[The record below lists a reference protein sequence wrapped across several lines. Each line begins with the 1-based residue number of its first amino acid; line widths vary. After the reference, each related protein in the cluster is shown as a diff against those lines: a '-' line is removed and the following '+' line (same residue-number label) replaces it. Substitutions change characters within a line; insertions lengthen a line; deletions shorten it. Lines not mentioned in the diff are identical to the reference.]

1 MKLICKELWS
11 CVFGK
16 HVDKLQT
23 NHRGVFVLK
32 DLNFRWLNR
41 LSSGNEATQQQQML
55 QLLMFPVG
63 MLYGQCRRRVLT
75 IDTTRRRGALAQLGI
90 DAIVSADHASF
101 PSCTFNIRI
110 RHAASAGS

>member
-1 MKLICKELWS
+1 MLSVTFPVQTVDQLEAMKLICKELWS

-63 MLYGQCRRRVLT
+63 ML
-75 IDTTRRRGALAQLGI
+75 RGALAQLGI